1 MNEYIEQ
8 PRFSCAFAAQQTVL
22 AIPKAIPIA
31 HCGPGCVTRTFMFSG
46 AGAGHNGEGY
56 AGGGAVT
63 CTNTNE
69 KDVVFGGEEK
79 LKKYISGALKVL
91 KGDLYV
97 VLSGCTAGI
106 IGDNVEQIASDFARE
121 GAPVVG
127 VDTSGFRGNS
137 YVGHDLVLNGIIKQ
151 FIDNETEVKIRK
163 RLVNVFA
170 SVPPQHP
177 FWRGDLEEIKRILEL
192 LGLEVN
198 ILFGSGS
205 AGISEWRDI
214 PNAEFNIVLS
224 TWVGESAAKLLKTK
238 YETPYLHI
246 PYIPTGAEATSRV
259 LREVSAFAGINGEK
273 TEKIIEREERRFYN
287 YFVSLA
293 DFFADFRN
301 NIPYEL
307 YLISDSSYAI
317 GVSDFLVN
325 ELGFTPEGIYITDTP
340 GESARKNILETF
352 GKLGGEFTEKI
363 IFEDDGG
370 KIQADIRKRLN
381 GSKKAAIFGSLWEDT
396 LADETGNLSYH
407 LSLPLGNDIITNRS
421 FAGYNGGIR
430 LIEELY
436 AGIFR
441 RRNVARQ
448 IGEYLVE

>member
-1 MNEYIEQ
+1 MSGYIEQ
-8 PRFSCAFAAQQTVL
+8 PRFSCAFAAQHTVL

-31 HCGPGCVTRTFMFSG
+31 HCGPGCVAKTFMFSG
-46 AGAGHNGEGY
+46 TGAGHQGEGY
-56 AGGGAVT
+56 AGGGTVT

-69 KDVVFGGEEK
+69 HDVVFGGGEK
-79 LKKYISGALKVL
+79 LKKFINGALKVL

-97 VLSGCTAGI
+97 VMSGCTAGI
-106 IGDNVEQIASDFARE
+106 IGDDVEQIASDFAHD

-137 YVGHDLVLNGIIKQ
+137 YIGHELVLKEIIKQ
-151 FIDNETEVKIRK
+151 FVDLSDTEVKVRK
-163 RLVNVFA
+163 GLVNVFA

-177 FWRGDLEEIKRILEL
+177 FWRGDLEEIKRLLEL
-192 LGLEVN
+192 IGLEVN
-198 ILFGSGS
+198 ILFGTGS

-224 TWVGESAAKLLKTK
+224 AWVGESTVKMLKEK
-238 YETPYLHI
+238 YGTPYLHI
-246 PYIPTGAEATSRV
+246 PYIPTGAAATSRV
-259 LREVSAFAGINGEK
+259 LREIAAFTGITGEK
-273 TEKIIEREERRFYN
+273 AEKIIAREEKRFYN
-287 YFVSLA
+287 YFISLA

-325 ELGFTPEGIYITDTP
+325 ELGFSPEGIYITDTQD
-340 GESARKNILETF
+340 ESAKKNILETF
-352 GKLGGEFTEKI
+352 GRLGEEFDGKI

-396 LADETGNLSYH
+396 LARETGNLSYH
-407 LSLPLGNDIITNRS
+407 LSLPLLNDVITNRS
-421 FAGYNGGIR
+421 FAGYNGGLR
-430 LIEELY
+430 LMEELY
-436 AGIFR
+436 AGMFR
-441 RRNVARQ
+441 RRDVARHA
-448 IGEYLVE
+448 LVE

>member
-1 MNEYIEQ
+1 MNGYIEQ
-8 PRFSCAFAAQQTVL
+8 PRFSCAFAAHHTVL

-31 HCGPGCVTRTFMFSG
+31 HCGPGCVSRTFAFSG
-46 AGAGHNGEGY
+46 TGSGHQGEGY
-56 AGGGAVT
+56 AGGGTVT

-69 KDVVFGGEEK
+69 HDVVFGGGEK
-79 LKKYISGALKVL
+79 LKKFINGALKVL

-106 IGDNVEQIASDFARE
+106 IGDDVEQIASDFARE
-121 GAPVVG
+121 GEPVVG
-127 VDTSGFRGNS
+127 IDTSGFRGNS

-151 FIDNETEVKIRK
+151 FVDKSDTEVNIRK
-163 RLVNVFA
+163 GLVNVFA

-192 LGLEVN
+192 IGLEVN
-198 ILFGSGS
+198 ILFGAGS
-205 AGISEWRDI
+205 AGVSEWRDI

-224 TWVGESAAKLLKTK
+224 AWVGESAAKLLKTK
-238 YETPYLHI
+238 YGRPYLHI
-246 PYIPTGAEATSRV
+246 PYIPTGAAATSRV
-259 LREVSAFAGINGEK
+259 LREIAAFTGINGEK
-273 TEKIIEREERRFYN
+273 AEKIIEREEKRFYN

-301 NIPYEL
+301 VIPYEL
-307 YLISDSSYAI
+307 YLVSDSSYAI

-325 ELGFTPEGIYITDTP
+325 ELGFIPEGIYITDTRD
-340 GESARKNILETF
+340 ESVMKKILETF
-352 GKLGGEFTEKI
+352 NSLDGEFSGKI

-370 KIQADIRKRLN
+370 KIQSDIKERLN

-396 LADETGNLSYH
+396 LAEETGNLSYH
-407 LSLPLGNDIITNRS
+407 LSLPLENDVITNRS

-430 LIEELY
+430 LIEEIY
-436 AGIFR
+436 AGVFR
-441 RRNVARQ
+441 RRGVSRQ
-448 IGEYLVE
+448 TLSE